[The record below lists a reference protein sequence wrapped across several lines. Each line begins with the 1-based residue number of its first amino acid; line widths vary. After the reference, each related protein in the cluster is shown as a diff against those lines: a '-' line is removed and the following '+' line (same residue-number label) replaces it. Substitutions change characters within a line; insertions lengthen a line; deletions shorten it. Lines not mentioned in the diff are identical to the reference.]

1 MSDEIEQH
9 LEPAEAELRDAAL
22 EKIEELRLQ
31 AEQIVGE
38 YWAFVEES
46 NTALKRDKK
55 IGERLKEKAISFG
68 PRLEK
73 MPSGKYTK
81 YVPNWVHYPY
91 NERRAKSQKSARLG
105 ERVKLGPNK
114 EYNLRTLLRYATGRD
129 DAKILDTERELMVIR
144 ERLEMFHEII
154 VLIDRKTRRIN
165 RIANK
170 YQEVRQND

>member
-1 MSDEIEQH
+1 MSDEIKQH

-46 NTALKRDKK
+46 NAALKKDKK
-55 IGERLKEKAISFG
+55 TGERLKEKAISFG

-81 YVPNWVHYPY
+81 YVPNWVYYPY
-91 NERRAKSQKSARLG
+91 NERRTKSQKSARLG

-114 EYNLRTLLRYATGRD
+114 EYNLGTLLRYASGRD
-129 DAKILDTERELMVIR
+129 DTKILNTEKELMVIR

-154 VLIDRKTRRIN
+154 VLIDRKTNRIN

-170 YQEVRQND
+170 YEEVRQND